1 MLRKSIKKNKD
12 IKKKKDISSIMLPKS
27 RLGQK
32 WKTWMLLEENRLT
45 EAAEVSFGKLVWI

>member
-32 WKTWMLLEENRLT
+32 WKTCMLLEENRLT